1 MFELESQRLCL
12 REVAED
18 DLPDLLPIYLTHTEV
33 MQASN
38 DSQGETMQYDLERL
52 HHDWEQVQSTP
63 GEYMLGIYLKE
74 TGEAVGVARYLER
87 NPADGAPWLGTLFIH
102 RAYHRQGLGTEA
114 FNRLV
119 EYFREEKGWTM
130 LRLAV
135 WKYNPSGR
143 AFWQHLGFKI
153 YDPGRDTGQML
164 CLERQL

>member
-1 MFELESQRLCL
+1 MFELGSQRLCL

-18 DLPDLLPIYLTHTEV
+18 DLPDLLPIYLTNTEV

-87 NPADGAPWLGTLFIH
+87 NPADGARWGSKFMIQDGI
-102 RAYHRQGLGTEA
+102 RDRCCVWSAS
-114 FNRLV
+114 FNLI
-119 EYFREEKGWTM
+119 
-130 LRLAV
+130 L
-135 WKYNPSGR
+135 P
-143 AFWQHLGFKI
+143 
-153 YDPGRDTGQML
+153 
-164 CLERQL
+164 CLDHAQA